1 MRARGRRDPRKDGAL
16 LERTTLIYFTRKS
29 VEAVI
34 AANGAEQHG
43 LKRALGW
50 VSLMAM
56 GIGGIIGAGIFV
68 LTGTAAANFAG
79 PGVTLSFLL
88 SGLACAFVALCYA
101 ELAALIPVAGST
113 YTYTYVTLGEI
124 FAWIIGWNLV
134 LEYAAG
140 AATVAVGWAGYFN
153 RALQGFGLNLPPEFT
168 NAYFASQHGADAH
181 GIFNVPA
188 AAIILLLTALIV
200 LGTTES
206 TVVNNII
213 VAIKVTVVL
222 LVIFFGA
229 AHTDVANWSPLV
241 PENAGDFG
249 HFGWSGV
256 VRGASVVFFAYIGF
270 DAVSTAAQEAHT
282 PQRDVPIGI
291 LGSLVICTVLYV
303 AVAAVATGVVSYK
316 ELGVPDPIA
325 LAMDH
330 TGVSWLSW
338 VVKLGA
344 LAGLTTAIL
353 VLLFGQTRVFYA
365 MAQDGLLPPVFAR
378 LHPVWRTPA
387 ISQALIG
394 VLVAIAAGLLPID
407 ILDEMVSIGTL
418 AAFALVCGAVLYLR
432 RWHPDLH
439 RPFRAPGIPWL
450 PILGI
455 ASCIALM
462 AALPEETWMRLLVW
476 TAIGMAIYFS
486 YGVRHARR

>member
-1 MRARGRRDPRKDGAL
+1 L
-16 LERTTLIYFTRKS
+16 SEQSTSIYFTRKS
-29 VEAVI
+29 VEAII
-34 AANGAEQHG
+34 AANGAETHG

-50 VSLMAM
+50 ASLMAM

-79 PGVTLSFLL
+79 PGVMLSFLL

-101 ELAALIPVAGST
+101 ELAALIPVSGST

-140 AATVAVGWAGYFN
+140 AATVAAGWSGYFN
-153 RALQGFGLNLPPEFT
+153 RVLQGFGVNLPYDFT
-168 NAYFASQHGADAH
+168 HAYFLSEHSRGSGVEAGL
-181 GIFNVPA
+181 FNVPA
-188 AAIILLLTALIV
+188 AAIILLLTAL
-200 LGTTES
+200 LMRGTTES
-206 TVVNNII
+206 TTFNNII

-229 AHTDVANWSPLV
+229 GHVDAANWTPLV
-241 PENAGDFG
+241 PENTGDFG

-256 VRGASVVFFAYIGF
+256 ARGASVVFFAYIGF

-291 LGSLVICTVLYV
+291 LGSLVICTILYV
-303 AVAAVATGVVSYK
+303 AVAAVATGVVNYK

-325 LAMDH
+325 LAMDK

-365 MAQDGLLPPVFAR
+365 MAEDGLLPPVFAK
-378 LHPVWRTPA
+378 LHRVWRTPA
-387 ISQALIG
+387 ISQGVIG
-394 VLVAIAAGLLPID
+394 VFVALAAGLLPID

-418 AAFALVCGAVLYLR
+418 AAFALVCAAVIHLR
-432 RWHPDLH
+432 RSHPDMH
-439 RPFRAPGIPWL
+439 RPFRAPGIPWI
-450 PILGI
+450 PIVGI
-455 ASCIALM
+455 LSCFALM
-462 AALPEETWMRLLVW
+462 GALPLETWLRLLVW
-476 TAIGMAIYFS
+476 TGIGLAIYFA
-486 YGVRHARR
+486 YGVRHAKRA